1 MFGKIL
7 YLLVSVTIFMG
18 CSSGKPEIRAVC
30 LRDNIGNY
38 VIKWETVPK
47 MEGTV
52 KMSVSDNPDL
62 FASDAPTIYANI
74 NDGVATYITNENMSR
89 KYFRLTFNDKYN
101 QIIGA
106 RSAVMDSVQNLR
118 DIGGYPSVKGK
129 MVKWGKVFRSGD
141 LGSLTEWDSIRLDYI
156 GIKTIIDLRTK
167 NEVMAKP
174 VKYSNAEIIHIPIS
188 IGKLEDAP
196 QRVKE
201 GKIKKGDAGVYL
213 EDEYLQFVTDN
224 SEQFAKA
231 MDIFKDRS
239 RYPILISC
247 SFGKDRTG
255 YLSAM
260 LLSALSV
267 PRESVVEDY
276 LTSNQYINMRHLAK
290 VVRRLSTDSQES
302 ITVFLTANES
312 LLDIAFQ
319 KINKEYGSLEKYLI
333 KELKITDKERDT
345 LKDILLY

>member
-7 YLLVSVTIFMG
+7 NLLVSVTIFMG

-38 VIKWETVPK
+38 VIKWETLPK

-52 KMSVSDNPDL
+52 KMSVTDNPDL

-74 NDGVATYITNENMSR
+74 NDGVATYITNDNMSR

-101 QIIGA
+101 LIIGA

-118 DIGGYPSVKGK
+118 DLGGYPSTKGK
-129 MVKWGKVFRSGD
+129 RVKWGKVFRSGD
-141 LGSLTEWDSIRLDYI
+141 LGSLSEWDSIRLDNL
-156 GIKTIIDLRTK
+156 GIKTIIDLRTNK
-167 NEVMAKP
+167 EVMERP
-174 VKYSNAEIIHIPIS
+174 VKYSKADIINIPIS
-188 IGKLEDAP
+188 IGELANAP
-196 QRVKE
+196 QRIRE
-201 GKIKKGDAGVYL
+201 GKIKKGDAGVYM

-224 SEQFAKA
+224 GKQFAKA
-231 MDIFKDRS
+231 MDIFKDKS

-255 YLSAM
+255 FLSAM
-260 LLSALSV
+260 LLSALNV

-276 LTSNQYINMRHLAK
+276 LTSNQYINTRQLAG
-290 VVRRLSTDSQES
+290 VVRKFSTDSQES

-312 LLDIAFQ
+312 LLDLAFQ
-319 KINKEYGSLEKYLI
+319 KIRKEYGSLDKYLS
-333 KELKITDKERDT
+333 KELNITDNERDT